1 MDESEIVQNAL
12 KKTEDVVEVTE
23 LTEQEEEERQAKSAL
38 EENIINKGKNAYYY
52 AHAGN
57 LGKGADKKNLGG
69 KLLICHK
76 KVLFVFIIDLSNTQF
91 ILLILFIY

>member
-23 LTEQEEEERQAKSAL
+23 LTEHEEEERQAKSAL

-69 KLLICHK
+69 KLLICAYQCFC
-76 KVLFVFIIDLSNTQF
+76 LFL
-91 ILLILFIY
+91 